1 MDRDATTGQMPR
13 KLNTTLL
20 FSTQDLDG
28 PYCTHLTNACKTM
41 TSSDPG
47 MTSVPFRLRVNASL
61 DSFNKMPHPTSTI
74 VMPRRE

>member
-20 FSTQDLDG
+20 FSTQDPDG

-41 TSSDPG
+41 TSRDDN

-61 DSFNKMPHPTSTI
+61 DSFNKMPP
-74 VMPRRE
+74 PQARL

>member
-41 TSSDPG
+41 TSRDDIG
-47 MTSVPFRLRVNASL
+47 SVPATRKRVARLLQQDAT
-61 DSFNKMPHPTSTI
+61 PTSTI
-74 VMPRRE
+74 VMPRRA